1 MKKID
6 KSIML
11 GTSISANQAEG
22 SWNINGKGL
31 SIAEM
36 RRFNPA
42 LDQKDINT
50 ERKMTKEKIEE
61 ALNENSKYF
70 YPKKEGIDFY
80 KNYKE
85 DIKLIADMK
94 NDCFR
99 TSIAWTRIFPNG
111 DETTPNEEGL
121 KFYDN
126 LIHELLKNNIEPI
139 ITISH
144 YEMPYYL
151 VDKFGGWKNRK
162 LIDFYVNY
170 AKTLLLRYKDKV
182 KYWIPFNELNAA
194 NYSVWAGAG
203 LRDDEHENILGLS
216 IKALHN
222 IFIAN
227 ASIIKEGRKIN
238 PEFKFGSMIATLLSY
253 ADDSNPLTVLKAD
266 KDQQMKIYAYFDV
279 LHRGEYPK
287 YALNLYK
294 SFGMDLKIS
303 EEDKVILKE
312 NTCDF
317 VGFSYYMSGVVSLKE
332 YSLTEGNLVKIGKNK
347 HLEENEWGW
356 QIDPVGL
363 RILMNRLYDR
373 YQQPLFILENGVGF
387 KEENPNLEM
396 INDDYRISYLKSHLE
411 QVQKAVEDGVNCI
424 GYTMWSPFD
433 IVSHGTSEM
442 SKRYGL
448 IYVDQNDYGKGTK
461 KRVPKKSYYWYK
473 ELCEKRKIK

>member
-1 MKKID
+1 MEKLSKD
-6 KSIML
+6 IML

-36 RRFNPA
+36 RRYNPS

-50 ERKMTKEKIEE
+50 ERKMTEDKIKE
-61 ALNENSKYF
+61 ALDPNSKFY
-70 YPKKEGIDFY
+70 YPKKNGIDFF
-80 KNYKE
+80 KHFKE
-85 DIKLIADMK
+85 DIKLLAEMN

-111 DETTPNEEGL
+111 DETDPNEEGL
-121 KFYDN
+121 KFYDQ
-126 LIHELLKNNIEPI
+126 LIDELIKNNIEPI

-151 VDKFGGWKNRK
+151 VEKFGGWKNRA
-162 LIDFYVNY
+162 LIDFYTKY
-170 AKTLLLRYKDKV
+170 AKTLLIRFKDKV
-182 KYWIPFNELNAA
+182 KYWIPFNEMNAA

-216 IKALHN
+216 IYALHN
-222 IFIAN
+222 IFVAN

-238 PEFKFGSMIATLLSY
+238 QEFKFGSMIATLLSY

-294 SFGMDLKIS
+294 SFGMNLKIS
-303 EEDKVILKE
+303 EEDRIVLKE

-317 VGFSYYMSGVVSLKE
+317 VGFSYYMSGVVSLNE
-332 YSLTEGNLVKIGKNK
+332 DSLTEGNLVKVGKNK
-347 HLEENEWGW
+347 HLKENDWGW

-373 YQQPLFILENGVGF
+373 YQKPLFILENGVGF

-396 INDDYRISYLKSHLE
+396 INDDYRIEYLKSHLQ
-411 QVQKAVEDGVNCI
+411 QVQKAVDDGVECI

-442 SKRYGL
+442 AKRYGL
-448 IYVDQNDYGKGTK
+448 IYVDQDDMGNGTK
-461 KRVPKKSYYWYK
+461 KRIPKKSYYWFK
-473 ELCEKRKIK
+473 EVCEKREI